1 MLSVRPVVYKGKRS
15 SLVSLTRLNSLIKKI
30 VVGIYEK
37 QSSFTTLF
45 DSPDTL
51 ENITNIIRTSKLM
64 EKHVSRLLS
73 T

>member
-30 VVGIYEK
+30 VVGIYEN

-45 DSPDTL
+45 DSPDT
-51 ENITNIIRTSKLM
+51 
-64 EKHVSRLLS
+64 
-73 T
+73 